1 MFDVVEEPA
10 LSRSQ
15 LALLSLE
22 PTLSL
27 LLLQLVVEFGNDVL
41 RLL

>member
-10 LSRSQ
+10 FSRGQ
-15 LALLSLE
+15 LALLSLK

-27 LLLQLVVEFGNDVL
+27 LLLQLVIEFGYDVL
-41 RLL
+41 RLF